1 MFVTQEFREVSMHGN
16 GSGHGRSVAEWRAHV
31 EHAYERH
38 AERIASALS
47 RTFGAARAEDAV
59 QEMFMRALS
68 WNGDRDRLRCMMNFR
83 FMVRCASRV
92 ALRHI
97 RTETRRARRERT
109 WSESARP
116 GCPWGATPA
125 NRLERQEGCD
135 AAAKLLGELPSWQ
148 RPAVQ
153 MMVVDRRRYRD
164 VERIT
169 GVRSTTLNNWRH
181 RFAAELKDRLDP
193 RQ

>member
-1 MFVTQEFREVSMHGN
+1 MHGN
-16 GSGHGRSVAEWRAHV
+16 GFGHGRSVMQWRAHV
-31 EHAYERH
+31 EHAYGRH
-38 AERIASALS
+38 AERIARALS

-59 QEMFMRALS
+59 QEMFMRALK
-68 WNGDRDRLRCMMNFR
+68 WKADQDRLRRMMSFR
-83 FMVRCASRV
+83 YMMRCASRV

-97 RTETRRARRERT
+97 RTETRRARHERT
-109 WSESARP
+109 WSESARQ
-116 GCPWGATPA
+116 GCPWDATPA
-125 NRLERQEGCD
+125 LQVERQERR
-135 AAAKLLGELPSWQ
+135 ATAAKLLGELPSWQ

-153 MMVVDRRRYRD
+153 MMVVDKRRYRD

-181 RFAAELKDRLDP
+181 RFAEELKDRLDP